1 MNTPHSPFSAPRKEL
16 KSRLQKGVVTLLF
29 MLLLAFAGLYILM
42 SIGLEKQN
50 GQQKKLSELLSVVHH
65 AEEHWLE
72 LLLVE
77 DKQLY
82 VDKASMS
89 SLSHLH
95 SVLMSEYSLIEKKL
109 KNFNLSVEIDL
120 SDTFVLLESLS
131 EHGVNIESLS
141 TVERES
147 IYLSFEVL
155 EVLGDEL
162 MQIGVDLDYERQV
175 FIERL
180 IWGPVGLLLFIALT
194 VAAMSAEFCRQLHS
208 GFSCLHYV
216 LDHHK
221 HGHALVMAPR
231 GVADEFTDLSHLI
244 DNELSSRDFDL
255 NQQNENLTLVEK
267 ALSKV
272 DSAFLITNDE
282 GDVVWLSSGAERLWF
297 KNTALF
303 ESTFAIDAGLDSP
316 IGERISDSI
325 LMSDQELILKLSDG
339 VYCLTTESLVFNSDT
354 EKRDLQCIISIKPKS
369 ELAEVQVLHN
379 SLKLLEQDVWDVPIR
394 PLRNESPY
402 ASFAHSLESIRQKVA
417 MLFDDISVVDG
428 TTNPSEKITKLQQ
441 IASLIDEKSDHNKLP
456 TSDVV
461 LTVEPR
467 LDQSDI
473 ELNDI
478 SLLSVQLRDSLLLGY
493 ELILQRLALVEKDL
507 SSDVFLLGDV
517 DRCLNEVRAGVLSS
531 LSATASESESVRH
544 RFSID
549 LEHDIS
555 RVQEQIEGM
564 KAMAASTLS
573 LLESD
578 RSVGVARLDR
588 ARESIDKI
596 VEKVSELMTST
607 TSNILDKN
615 NEDETIKEPDSKWDN
630 L

>member
-1 MNTPHSPFSAPRKEL
+1 M
-16 KSRLQKGVVTLLF
+16 
-29 MLLLAFAGLYILM
+29 LM

-50 GQQKKLSELLSVVHH
+50 GQQERLNEFLSVVHH

-82 VDKASMS
+82 VDDVSMS
-89 SLSHLH
+89 ALSHLH
-95 SVLMSEYSLIEKKL
+95 HVLMSEYRLIENKL
-109 KNFNLSVEIDL
+109 NNFELSVEVDL
-120 SDTFVLLESLS
+120 SAALTLLESLS
-131 EHGVNIESLS
+131 QHGLS
-141 TVERES
+141 VEPLTAKERES
-147 IYLSFEVL
+147 VYLSFEVL

-162 MQIGVDLDYERQV
+162 MQMGVDLDYERQV

-180 IWGPVGLLLFIALT
+180 IWVPIGILLFIIFT
-194 VAAMSAEFCRQLHS
+194 IIAMSVQFCRQLHS
-208 GFSCLHYV
+208 GFSSLHYV

-221 HGHALVMAPR
+221 HGHALVVSPR
-231 GVADEFTDLSHLI
+231 RVVDEFTDLSHLI

-255 NQQNENLTLVEK
+255 NQQSENLALIEK

-272 DSAFLITNDE
+272 ESAFLITNDE

-303 ESTFAIDAGLDSP
+303 ESLFAIDAGLDSP
-316 IGERISDSI
+316 IGERIADSI
-325 LMSDQELILKLSDG
+325 LMSDQELTLKLSDG
-339 VYCLTTESLVFNSDT
+339 VYCLTTDCLAFNSDT
-354 EKRDLQCIISIKPKS
+354 ENRSLQCIVFIKLKS

-379 SLKLLEQDVWDVPIR
+379 SLKLLEQDVWGVPIR
-394 PLRNESPY
+394 ALRAESPY
-402 ASFAHSLESIRQKVA
+402 ASFAQSLESVRQKVS
-417 MLFDDISVVDG
+417 MLFDVINVTHERTNSV
-428 TTNPSEKITKLQQ
+428 EKITKLQQ
-441 IASLIDEKSDHNKLP
+441 IASLIDEESDHNKSSI
-456 TSDVV
+456 SDVV
-461 LTVEPR
+461 VTVEPLLNEDR
-467 LDQSDI
+467 I

-478 SLLSVQLRDSLLLGY
+478 ALLSEQLRDSLVLGY

-507 SSDVFLLGDV
+507 SSDVFLLTDV

-531 LSATASESESVRH
+531 LSATEGEGESVRH

-555 RVQEQIEGM
+555 RVQDQIEGM

-578 RSVGVARLDR
+578 RSVGLARLDR

-596 VEKVSELMTST
+596 VEKSHGLMTNT
-607 TSNILDKN
+607 TSNISDKN
-615 NEDETIKEPDSKWDN
+615 GEDETIKESDGEWDN